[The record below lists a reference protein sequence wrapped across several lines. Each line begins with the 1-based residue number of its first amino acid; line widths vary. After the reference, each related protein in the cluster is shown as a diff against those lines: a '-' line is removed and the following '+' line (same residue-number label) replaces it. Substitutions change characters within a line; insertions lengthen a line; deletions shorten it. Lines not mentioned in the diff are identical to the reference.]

1 METKK
6 TPLYNRHVELGGKIV
21 DFAGYLLP
29 IQYPAGILAEHRAVR
44 EAAGVFDVS
53 HMGEVILNGPNA
65 LADLNRI
72 MANDFSKLRI
82 GRMRYTPMCYDDGGT
97 VDDLVVA
104 RLSEDGWFLVV
115 NASNKDKDLAW
126 IKEHI
131 SPDTELS
138 DVSEHIG
145 VLALQGP
152 NSQAIMERLAD
163 ATLLPT
169 GLFRFSSGVE
179 VSFDGAEPV
188 TCMISQSGYTGEHG
202 YELYCPI
209 EDTVRLW
216 DMVLAAGEDL
226 GLIPCGLGAR
236 DTLRLEA
243 GLPLYGHELSADITP
258 LEAGLS
264 WTIRF
269 DKEKGF
275 IGATAMQERYTAE
288 PRNLVALKVS
298 GRGIVRPEQNLL
310 IGDTQVGFTLSGTMS
325 PTLGYAIATA
335 LVTVPV
341 AEVEQASADGTLAVD
356 VRGRRI
362 AVEVTELPFYKR
374 G

>member
-1 METKK
+1 MEAKK
-6 TPLYNRHVELGGKIV
+6 TPLYDQHVELGGKIV

-29 IQYPAGILAEHRAVR
+29 IQYPTGILTEHRAVR
-44 EAAGVFDVS
+44 EAAGIFDVS
-53 HMGEVILNGPNA
+53 HMGEVILSGPNA

-104 RLSEDGWFLVV
+104 RTADNDWFLVV
-115 NASNKDKDLAW
+115 NASNKEKDIAW
-126 IKEHI
+126 IKEHV
-131 SPDTELS
+131 SPDTEVK
-138 DVSEHIG
+138 DVSESMG

-152 NSQAIMERLAD
+152 NAQAIMERLAD
-163 ATLLPT
+163 AALLPK
-169 GLFRFSSGVE
+169 GLFRFSTDVE
-179 VSFDGAEPV
+179 VKCDGTEPV
-188 TCMISQSGYTGEHG
+188 KCLISQSGYTGEHG
-202 YELYCPI
+202 YELYCPT

-216 DMVLAAGEDL
+216 NMILAAGEDL

-243 GLPLYGHELSADITP
+243 GLPLYGNELTAEITP

-269 DKEKGF
+269 DKEDGF
-275 IGATAMQERYTAE
+275 IGAAAMQERYAAA

-310 IGDTQVGFTLSGTMS
+310 IGDTQVGVTLSGTMS

-356 VRGRRI
+356 VRGRKI
-362 AVEVTELPFYKR
+362 GVEVTELPFYKR